1 MSFGMTDLRPDGDES
16 GTSPASL
23 TTTADTDASGPT
35 PDADQPRSP
44 SAALHAVVVP
54 FAALIAALAVGA
66 IMIVVD
72 GASPIDVY
80 QSVLS
85 GVFTKPRGLS
95 DTATAAT
102 PLILIALGYA
112 VAYRA
117 RVFTIGAEGQY
128 LIGAIASVGVVTA
141 GGVRD
146 LPGVVLII
154 LGIVAGALA
163 GAAWGWISGV
173 LWTRFGASIVISSL
187 MLVYVAQALL
197 QWSIRVP
204 LKDPDSFVPASR
216 QLGDAQLGT
225 LPVLGTHLGFV
236 VAVVLGPLLSL
247 VFARHRLGY
256 RVSVLGHNP
265 SALDAN
271 ETSSKRVVLAVM
283 LGAGGLAG
291 LAGFF
296 EMSGVNGRLGSSA
309 SLGLG
314 FTGIIVALL
323 GRLHPIGVVIAG
335 LALAAL
341 DIGFEVSARSND
353 LPSSLVGVIQ
363 ALVVVFV
370 VAGDAL
376 YERFGPSGAQ

>member
-1 MSFGMTDLRPDGDES
+1 MTSLDASPMTLDDDPLEESAPNGRPRNRHQRGQRAV
-16 GTSPASL
+16 TVSPSVIVPVASL
-23 TTTADTDASGPT
+23 VC
-35 PDADQPRSP
+35 
-44 SAALHAVVVP
+44 AL
-54 FAALIAALAVGA
+54 LVGA
-66 IMIVVD
+66 IVIVVD
-72 GASPIDVY
+72 GANPFEVY
-80 QSVLS
+80 RSVAA
-85 GVFTKPRGLS
+85 GVFIDNRGLS

-112 VAYRA
+112 LAYRA

-128 LIGAIASVGVVTA
+128 LLGAIVSVGVVTA
-141 GGVRD
+141 DGVRD
-146 LPGVVLII
+146 LPGPVLIA
-154 LGIVAGALA
+154 LGVMAGALA
-163 GAAWGWISGV
+163 GAAWGGITGV

-204 LKDPDSFVPASR
+204 IRDPESFVPASR
-216 QLGDAQLGT
+216 QLGNAQLGE
-225 LPVLGTHLGFV
+225 LPFLGTHLGFV
-236 VAVVLGPLLSL
+236 VAVACGPVLAWL
-247 VFARHRLGY
+247 FARHRVGY
-256 RVSVLGHNP
+256 RISVLGHNP

-271 ETSSKRVVLAVM
+271 EVASRRVVMMVVLA
-283 LGAGGLAG
+283 AGGLAG

-323 GRLHPIGVVIAG
+323 GRLHPIGVVAAG
-335 LALAAL
+335 LAIAGL
-341 DIGFEVSARSND
+341 DIGFEVSARSHD

-376 YERFGPSGAQ
+376 AARFIGEGE